1 MDLER
6 ESPAALAGADRALG
20 LLCSAA
26 SNSGV
31 TVSGSDVQAA
41 RKAGGPSTEAIADVD
56 EFLLDEIYRDLDL
69 IKSYSIS
76 AMEAAHR
83 GDRDELRLRLRGQLR
98 DIFRHAVE
106 LHNLLSTE
114 RPRGGS

>member
-1 MDLER
+1 MELQR
-6 ESPAALAGADRALG
+6 ESPAALAGADRAPG

-26 SNSGV
+26 SDPGV
-31 TVSGSDVQAA
+31 RASGSKVQGVHASA
-41 RKAGGPSTEAIADVD
+41 EAIAEAD
-56 EFLLDEIYRDLDL
+56 EFILVEIYRDLDL

-98 DIFRHAVE
+98 DLFRHAIE
-106 LHNLLSTE
+106 LHKLLSTE
-114 RPRGGS
+114 RTRGGS